1 MDKEKLIYKKWM
13 EEHADLFGKA
23 NGDYINTMSLLSSI
37 AIVRTLS
44 SKRFSKAVKDGAKP
58 PQELVLSLS
67 KTMGLAKEL
76 TLSIPG
82 SLQAKA
88 LEFVESKEPKGK

>member
-1 MDKEKLIYKKWM
+1 MDKQKPVYKKWM
-13 EEHADLFGKA
+13 EEHGTLFAKADA
-23 NGDYINTMSLLSSI
+23 DYINAMSLLSSI
-37 AIVRTLS
+37 ALIRTMG
-44 SKRFSKAVKDGAKP
+44 SKRFSKAVREGTKP
-58 PQELVLSLS
+58 PQELLQSLS

-88 LEFVESKEPKGK
+88 LEFVESKGK